1 VLETAYHHL
10 RATNRANEQIV
21 KDLRRSEACLRLII
35 EVIPARI
42 ACVDKLG
49 IYCFANRGYAEWL
62 SQAKER

>member
-21 KDLRRSEACLRLII
+21 EDLRRSEACLRLITD
-35 EVIPARI
+35 VIPARI
-42 ACVDKLG
+42 AGVDKLG
-49 IYCFANRGYAEWL
+49 IYRFANRGYAEWL